1 MHPLPNSGKPIP
13 KKNKKQPMEKQF
25 DPLMTPRVGFQE
37 KRANKTG

>member
-1 MHPLPNSGKPIP
+1 MLTLSDLGETL
-13 KKNKKQPMEKQF
+13 KKNKKERMENF